1 MLAEENPDALLYD
14 ERFDSALVGWTL
26 GFGVKSDTRPVAVY
40 DYQSLV
46 RILAADFERDAERDA
61 EDLEE
66 HDFVLE
72 AEEWVGVNMAG
83 AYLGPNAPVI
93 AAMRGIS
100 GASDLESCLV
110 SDCGHAGIH
119 RAPGGSAEIG

>member
-1 MLAEENPDALLYD
+1 MTVRELLAQENPDALLYD

-26 GFGVKSDTRPVAVY
+26 GFGVKSDTRPVAIY

-46 RILAADFERDAERDA
+46 GILAADFERDAELDA

-66 HDFVLE
+66 LEEHDFVTE

-93 AAMRGIS
+93 AAMGGIS
-100 GASDLESCLV
+100 GA
-110 SDCGHAGIH
+110 
-119 RAPGGSAEIG
+119 

>member
-1 MLAEENPDALLYD
+1 MTVRDLLAQENPDAWLYD

-46 RILAADFERDAERDA
+46 GILAADFERDAARDA

-66 HDFVLE
+66 HDFILE
-72 AEEWVGVNMAG
+72 AEEWVGANMAG
-83 AYLGPNAPVI
+83 ASLGSAAPVI
-93 AAMRGIS
+93 VAIAGIFR
-100 GASDLESCLV
+100 ASDGQV
-110 SDCGHAGIH
+110 
-119 RAPGGSAEIG
+119 